1 MGEGVKNDGIAN
13 NNRVAARFLARSFAR
28 GFGHG
33 TAATAVRP
41 KKGRVREKKDEVG
54 RGGGEG
60 PKAPANKA
68 N

>member
-1 MGEGVKNDGIAN
+1 MMGSQTTIASPL
-13 NNRVAARFLARSFAR
+13 LARSFAR

-33 TAATAVRP
+33 TTVRP

-54 RGGGEG
+54 RGGGEE
-60 PKAPANKA
+60 PKAPANMA